1 MNMVYKKIK
10 YILMNNG
17 GKEMFGDKIKFLKSK
32 FIKGTEGNNKRKIE
46 NLLVFLVLLII
57 TVIAIN
63 TIWGEDK
70 NKAQQEEN
78 TTYKQLA
85 LENNINS
92 NNQESSE
99 YNLEQSLEDI
109 LSKMYGVGKVDVLIT
124 YSQSSEIVAM
134 YNEKYT
140 SSSTEETDTNGG
152 TRKIEE
158 NDTDKEIIFEEVNG
172 EKTPITQKVVM
183 PKIEGAIITA
193 EGAGDANIK
202 TNIIQAVSAA
212 TGLSTY
218 RIQVFQM
225 NV

>member
-1 MNMVYKKIK
+1 MERQKRK

-17 GKEMFGDKIKFLKSK
+17 GKEMFGDKIKLLKTK
-32 FIKGTEGNNKRKIE
+32 FMKETDGNNKRKIE

-63 TIWGEDK
+63 TIWGSDNEE
-70 NKAQQEEN
+70 AEQEN
-78 TTYKQLA
+78 SNNAYKQLA
-85 LENNINS
+85 VESNNIS
-92 NNQESSE
+92 NKQEVKE

-109 LSKMYGVGKVDVLIT
+109 LCKMSGVGKVDVLIT
-124 YSQSSEIVAM
+124 YSETSEVVAM

-152 TRKIEE
+152 SRKIEE
-158 NDTDKEIIFEEVNG
+158 TDINKEIIFEETDG

-193 EGAGDANIK
+193 EGARK
-202 TNIIQAVSAA
+202 
-212 TGLSTY
+212 Y
-218 RIQVFQM
+218 
-225 NV
+225 